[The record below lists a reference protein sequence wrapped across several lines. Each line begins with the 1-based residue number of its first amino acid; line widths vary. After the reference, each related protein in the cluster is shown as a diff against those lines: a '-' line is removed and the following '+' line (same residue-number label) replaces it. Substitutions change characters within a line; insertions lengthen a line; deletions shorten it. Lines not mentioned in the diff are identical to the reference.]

1 MTSQLYHDLPLSI
14 PMSLTN
20 TLVDSGHVTV
30 ELIFINGSKNDTN
43 PQILV
48 QFQSKRRLG
57 LLNLFCS
64 MDQNRKFDTI
74 QDKLQLFNIKV
85 TTVV

>member
-48 QFQSKRRLG
+48 ELESKCRLG
-57 LLNLFCS
+57 LLKLLCS
-64 MDQNRKFDTI
+64 MDPNRKFDTWY
-74 QDKLQLFNIKV
+74 N
-85 TTVV
+85 